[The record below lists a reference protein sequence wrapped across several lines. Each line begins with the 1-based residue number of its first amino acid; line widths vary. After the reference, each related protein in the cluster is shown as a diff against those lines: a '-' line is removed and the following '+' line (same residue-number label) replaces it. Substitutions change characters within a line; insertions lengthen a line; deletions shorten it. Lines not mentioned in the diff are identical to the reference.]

1 MFGSL
6 YQTSLKSLRFD
17 SNLDLLFVAI
27 FSFTSH
33 FSTKNQFLILRF
45 VHVGPNC
52 GRIRAAFFWSFWC
65 QSWQALKEAYL
76 ALNLVKSDVNVVD
89 NLLEW
94 STLPDGTKVTA
105 LYVKENVLAPAVSNL
120 SDAWTKLN
128 VVKARCWKCNWAW
141 HCLLFVG
148 VGFNKV
154 PKSCL

>member
-33 FSTKNQFLILRF
+33 FSNKNRFWILRF
-45 VHVGPNC
+45 FHVGPNC
-52 GRIRAAFFWSFWC
+52 GRIRAAFFFSFWC
-65 QSWQALKEAYL
+65 QSCQALKEAYL
-76 ALNLVKSDVNVVD
+76 AVNLVKNDVNVVD

-94 STLPDGTKVTA
+94 GTLPDGTKVTA
-105 LYVKENVLAPAVSNL
+105 LYVKDNVLAVAVSNL

-141 HCLLFVG
+141 HCLFFVG